1 MYNYILHREFLKN
14 KKTEEEEAVILS
26 PDENVEVDLKLE
38 NLQEPEIKLEN
49 LQEPEIKLEQDST
62 ENNIS
67 EIISLPVEIIKSENE
82 QAKKSNIRKIKIL
95 NESETIVE

>member
-1 MYNYILHREFLKN
+1 MYNYILLREFLKN
-14 KKTEEEEAVILS
+14 KKTEEEAVILS

-67 EIISLPVEIIKSENE
+67 EIISLSVEIIKSENE